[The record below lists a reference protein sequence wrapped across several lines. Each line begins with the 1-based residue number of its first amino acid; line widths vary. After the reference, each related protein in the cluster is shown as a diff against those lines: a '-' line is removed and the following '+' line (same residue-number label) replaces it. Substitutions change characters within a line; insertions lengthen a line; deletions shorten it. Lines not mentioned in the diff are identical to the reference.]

1 MVTGERMV
9 HNSVAIVALDYFVLA
24 TSLKHSKTQFILSTS
39 LLNIDFNQHFKW
51 RILNFS
57 CDNLVNT
64 VMKIGFTVSGTFQLC
79 LAVTYHAL
87 GLLYMVVAGPQIMHD
102 VSSPPVLAC
111 YSRLGNILSEQ
122 KASLHPPLAITWRTE
137 QNRTLIEW
145 LNDSRI
151 LIIDNIIAK

>member
-9 HNSVAIVALDYFVLA
+9 HNSVAIVALDYFVIA

-122 KASLHPPLAITWRTE
+122 KVSFHPLSITWMIYGSWSQIRVKP
-137 QNRTLIEW
+137 
-145 LNDSRI
+145 S
-151 LIIDNIIAK
+151 KVS